1 MRRHRVLGE
10 VEKSSLLCQT
20 EGAKAGECTQYC
32 VTQPGIGSEESY
44 SVQGTRPD
52 QLVEILLTGWW

>member
-1 MRRHRVLGE
+1 LDE

-20 EGAKAGECTQYC
+20 EGAKAGECTQDC

-44 SVQGTRPD
+44 SVQGTRHD
-52 QLVEILLTGWW
+52 QLVEILLTG